1 MIDYLIRY
9 SSKTFVSFW
18 ILLIGNCTCLLAQ
31 ENSDNKY
38 SRPLKQVLHEVEQ
51 QFGVTIKYA
60 DSLVTGKIVTYAAW
74 KFRNDVDKTLD
85 NILKPLELKVKKE
98 GARKYKLSV
107 YEYYRWDVA
116 EGWAALDSI
125 AAKYNNLKEW
135 ELRKHALKPALLKA
149 LQLNVFPAAPNSLP
163 IKTTTQIFDGY
174 SVENIAIEYLPG
186 VWVSGSLYKP
196 LKFKNKIPVV
206 LHPQGHWEKHRYRPD
221 CQYTSATIAKMGCM
235 VFNYDMFAWGESSL
249 QVAFEDHRRSLAM
262 SLQLVATTRILDY
275 LLTLQEADS
284 NRVAITGGSG
294 AGTHTI
300 LFTAID
306 ERIKI
311 SAPIVSLSSYFFG
324 GCPCESGMPIHQC
337 LGKTNN
343 VEIAAMAA
351 PKPQLIV
358 SDGGDWTDKMPEH
371 DFPYLQKIYSYYNQ
385 SNNVVNVHLPNDKHD
400 FGENKRIALY
410 KFLAQQFKLNITP
423 TLNKEGVLDDT
434 NIVLLPKQ
442 KLYVFGEHG
451 ERLPA
456 TAVKGFENIE
466 KAFYQAIGKTKNS
479 GISQ

>member
-1 MIDYLIRY
+1 MADYSIKY
-9 SSKTFVSFW
+9 SAKTILSFW
-18 ILLIGNCTCLLAQ
+18 ILLICTSTSVLSQ

-38 SRPLKQVLHEVEQ
+38 SRPLKQVLYDVEQ
-51 QFGVTIKYA
+51 QFGVTIKYV
-60 DSLVTGKIVTYAAW
+60 DSLVIGKVVTYAAW
-74 KFRNDVDKTLD
+74 KFRTDVDKTLD

-98 GARKYKLSV
+98 GAQKYKLSV

-116 EGWAALDSI
+116 DGWANLDSI

-135 ELRKHALKPALLKA
+135 ELRKQALKLALLKA
-149 LQLNVFPAAPNSLP
+149 LQLNVFPATPKSVP
-163 IKTTTQIFDGY
+163 VKTTPQTFDGY
-174 SVENIAIEYLPG
+174 TVENIAIEYLPG

-196 LKFKNKIPVV
+196 LRYKNKIPVV

-221 CQYTSATIAKMGCM
+221 CQYTSANIAKMGCM
-235 VFNYDMFAWGESSL
+235 VFNYDMFAWGESAL
-249 QVAFEDHRRSLAM
+249 QVAFEDHRKSLAM

-275 LLTLQEADS
+275 LLTLKEADT

-306 ERIKI
+306 ERIKV

-337 LGKTNN
+337 SGKTNN

-371 DFPYLQKIYSYYNQ
+371 DFPYLQKMYSYYNQ
-385 SNNVVNVHLPNDKHD
+385 SDNVVNVHLPNDKHD
-400 FGENKRIALY
+400 FGVNKRIALY
-410 KFLAQQFKLNITP
+410 KFLAKEFKLDITP
-423 TLNKEGVLDDT
+423 TLNIEGVLDDT
-434 NIVLLPKQ
+434 NIVLLPEQ

-451 ERLPA
+451 ENLPA
-456 TAVKGFENIE
+456 NALKGFDNIQ
-466 KAFYQAIGKTKNS
+466 KAFYDAIKKSEINPK
-479 GISQ
+479 SQ